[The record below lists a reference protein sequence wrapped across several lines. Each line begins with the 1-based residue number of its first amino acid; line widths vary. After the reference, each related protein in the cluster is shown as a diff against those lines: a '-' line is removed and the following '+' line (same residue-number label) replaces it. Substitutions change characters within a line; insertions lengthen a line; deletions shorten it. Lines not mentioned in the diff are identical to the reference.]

1 MRAPDQT
8 PGPPAAAGAQPAEA
22 VRLLIVHDQLFY
34 RQCLAQ
40 TLVTTGRFGAVGHA
54 GNGDDALAQVGRNPP
69 QLVVIDWQLP
79 APGALALTRELKPAF
94 PDVKVL
100 ILGIVETLDVVQ
112 ECVEAGAAGYV
123 VIDDTV
129 EQFLARVDQVMR
141 GEASSSPGIVRALFS
156 RLSKLS
162 HDGQTGGTGHG
173 ADVLTL
179 RELQILRMIA
189 EGLSNKQ
196 IASRLKLSQHTVKNH
211 VHNLLEKLAADG
223 RYAAVQYA
231 YERRWLT
238 R

>member
-1 MRAPDQT
+1 MPAPDQT
-8 PGPPAAAGAQPAEA
+8 PGLPTNPGAQAGEP
-22 VRLLIVHDQLFY
+22 VDLLIVHDQLFF

-40 TLVTTGRFGAVGHA
+40 TLETTGRFAAVGHA
-54 GNGDDALAQVGRNPP
+54 GSGDDALAQVGKRPP
-69 QLVVIDWQLP
+69 QIIVIDWQLP
-79 APGALALTRELKPAF
+79 APGALALTRALKRAC
-94 PDVKVL
+94 PDARVL

-129 EQFLARVDQVMR
+129 EQFLGRVEQVMR

-162 HDGQTGGTGHG
+162 HDRQPEGPGHG
-173 ADVLTL
+173 ADVLTF

-223 RYAAVQYA
+223 RYAAVQQA

>member
-1 MRAPDQT
+1 MPASDQGRGSPTGSRAQ
-8 PGPPAAAGAQPAEA
+8 AEEP
-22 VRLLIVHDQLFY
+22 VRLLIVHDQLIY

-40 TLVTTGRFGAVGHA
+40 TLATTGRFATVGHA
-54 GNGDDALAQVGRNPP
+54 GSGADALRQVGRDPP
-69 QLVVIDWQLP
+69 DVVVIDWQLP
-79 APGALALTRELKPAF
+79 APGALALTRDLKRTF
-94 PDVKVL
+94 PDLKVL
-100 ILGIVETLDVVQ
+100 ILGIVETLNVVQ

-129 EQFLARVDQVMR
+129 EQFLARVDEAMR

-156 RLSKLS
+156 RLSELS
-162 HDGQTGGTGHG
+162 HDGKGGTGRG
-173 ADVLTL
+173 ADVLTF

-196 IASRLKLSQHTVKNH
+196 IASRLNLSQHTVKNH
-211 VHNLLEKLAADG
+211 VHNLLEKLSADG
-223 RYAAVQYA
+223 RHAAVQYA

>member
-1 MRAPDQT
+1 MPASDQGRGPLTDARAQAE
-8 PGPPAAAGAQPAEA
+8 GP

-40 TLVTTGRFGAVGHA
+40 TLATTGRFTAVGHA
-54 GNGDDALAQVGRNPP
+54 GSGDDALRQVGRDPP
-69 QLVVIDWQLP
+69 HVVVIDWQLP
-79 APGALALTRELKPAF
+79 APGALTLTRDLKQTF

-100 ILGIVETLDVVQ
+100 ILGIVETLNVVQ

-129 EQFLARVDQVMR
+129 EQFLARVDEVMR

-156 RLSKLS
+156 RLSELS
-162 HDGQTGGTGHG
+162 HDGKGTG
-173 ADVLTL
+173 ADVLTF

-189 EGLSNKQ
+189 GGLSNKQ
-196 IASRLKLSQHTVKNH
+196 IAGRLNLSQHTVKNH
-211 VHNLLEKLAADG
+211 VHNLLEKLSADG
-223 RYAAVQYA
+223 RHAAVQYA

>member
-129 EQFLARVDQVMR
+129 EQFLA
-141 GEASSSPGIVRALFS
+141 
-156 RLSKLS
+156 
-162 HDGQTGGTGHG
+162 
-173 ADVLTL
+173 
-179 RELQILRMIA
+179 
-189 EGLSNKQ
+189 
-196 IASRLKLSQHTVKNH
+196 
-211 VHNLLEKLAADG
+211 
-223 RYAAVQYA
+223 
-231 YERRWLT
+231 
-238 R
+238 